1 MNIIEKVFCKDVSG
15 IINSYIM
22 ISEREVMLN
31 KMLVCSEIK
40 LVFKKF
46 GCSCLFKILFR
57 NSKKREASI
66 LDFINLVS
74 EKTLNYNN
82 IFAN

>member
-1 MNIIEKVFCKDVSG
+1 MNIIEKVFCKDICG

-22 ISEREVMLN
+22 ISEKDVMLN
-31 KMLVCSEIK
+31 KLLVCAELH

-46 GCSCLFKILFR
+46 EISSLFRILFR

-66 LDFINLVS
+66 LDFIKLVS
-74 EKTLNYNN
+74 EKTLSYNN
-82 IFAN
+82 TFSN